1 MSTQQ
6 NEQDHQL
13 REQFAEADA
22 ISRLEGYV
30 PTPFELEQ
38 RERVI
43 SGEIDTDAFIAI
55 MAEHVLAL
63 PSETA

>member
-1 MSTQQ
+1 MSTPQNQQ
-6 NEQDHQL
+6 AQQL

-22 ISRLEGYV
+22 ISRLEGYL
-30 PTPFELEQ
+30 PTAFELEQ

-43 SGEIDTDAFIAI
+43 SGEIDTNAFISI
-55 MAEHVLAL
+55 MATHVLAL